1 MSNRSSSTNYKSR
14 YRPYLIAMALAFV
27 LTMLVAPE
35 IVEGDGMSPKLT
47 DGQGIVLIKESYS
60 DKRGTPGRG
69 QVVVLD
75 KLVTKGFREGSGY
88 RNDNIVGRV
97 AGLPGE
103 TVRDEELLGD
113 YPGPVVLTET
123 QIWLVQDNWPL
134 ELDEKEYKGQYLDSR
149 VMGPVELTDI
159 RGKAK
164 WIVWPLSN
172 LGGIE

>member
-1 MSNRSSSTNYKSR
+1 MTRRSQDTNYKNR
-14 YRPYLIAMALAFV
+14 HRPYLIAMALAFV

-35 IVEGDGMSPKLT
+35 MVEGDGMNPELS
-47 DGQGIVLIKESYS
+47 DGQTLVLMKESYS
-60 DKRGTPGRG
+60 SKRGSPERG
-69 QVVVLD
+69 QVIVLD
-75 KLVTKGFREGSGY
+75 KLTTKEYREGTGY
-88 RNDNIVGRV
+88 KNDNLVGRV
-97 AGLPGE
+97 GGIPGE

-113 YPGPVVLTET
+113 YPGPVTLTDN

-134 ELDEKEYKGQYLDSR
+134 ELDEEEYLGQYLDSR

-172 LGGIE
+172 LGGIK